1 MNTREYT
8 ITAYLDGSLTEADR
22 TAFEAEMATDAAL
35 AAAVEEERTLRGLL
49 GTYRAEQPER
59 EAIQEI
65 YAEVKA
71 GGSGRIRRFPV
82 QPAILLAVAAAV
94 ALLVMF
100 WPGREPAAI
109 SAEELFAESFQ
120 PAAAPERMGQG
131 TEAARIALE
140 QGHISY
146 GDSNYREA
154 IPQYQLALTDSTTRS
169 EAAFFISQAYLALG
183 DYPAAT
189 AALAQV
195 TDRVQAV
202 RWYGALAALGQ
213 GDVAA
218 VRRLLEP
225 LAAEPTYDFHREAKA
240 LLGRLGE
247 VE

>member
-8 ITAYLDGSLTEADR
+8 ITAYLDGLLSEEER
-22 TAFEAEMATDAAL
+22 TAFEAEMAADAAL
-35 AAAVEEERTLRGLL
+35 AAAVDEERTLRGLL
-49 GTYRAEQPER
+49 GAYRAEQPER
-59 EAIQEI
+59 EAIQDI

-71 GGSGRIRRFPV
+71 GGSGRVRRFSV
-82 QPAILLAVAAAV
+82 QPALLLAVAAAV
-94 ALLVMF
+94 VLLVMF
-100 WPGREPAAI
+100 WPGGEPATI
-109 SAEELFAESFQ
+109 SAENLFAETFE

-131 TEAARIALE
+131 TEEARIALA

-183 DYPAAT
+183 EYPAAT

-213 GDVAA
+213 GDIAA
-218 VRRLLEP
+218 VRRLLAP
-225 LAAEPTYDFHREAKA
+225 LAAEPSYDFHREAKA
-240 LLGRLGE
+240 LLERLGD